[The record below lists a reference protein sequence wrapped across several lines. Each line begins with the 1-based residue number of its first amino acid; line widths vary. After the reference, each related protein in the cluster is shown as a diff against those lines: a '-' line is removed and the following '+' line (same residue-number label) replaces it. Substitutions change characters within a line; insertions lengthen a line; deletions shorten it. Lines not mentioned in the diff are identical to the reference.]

1 MTSESLFQNAFIL
14 RMPRVV
20 TFAEI
25 IKIATMFI
33 KTTFKDSENVKRI
46 RNYELKYNLDL
57 YFMI

>member
-1 MTSESLFQNAFIL
+1 
-14 RMPRVV
+14 MPRVV

-46 RNYELKYNLDL
+46 RNYELKCNLDL